1 MKVSS
6 LQVAPVMH
14 ENMRIVSDSQKVP
27 DKHEKKD
34 TIFNGKE
41 ARQQLQQLTAGN
53 RNMQER
59 LMEEQAALH
68 ERRSELIERTLE
80 KGDDLSSIQ
89 EQLETIDEQIQ
100 QVEQALVKERA
111 IDHEALLGKDEEVVE
126 QTEEES
132 VMQSATTY
140 EQLKTIQQT
149 KNYVERES
157 RTIRSEIQQDQRFG
171 ISTEEKEEKLAS
183 LEQRLSNIS
192 EKMTELFEN
201 DRSSITIEEPNEERE
216 E

>member
-14 ENMRIVSDSQKVP
+14 ENMRIVSDSQKVAA
-27 DKHEKKD
+27 KHEKKD
-34 TIFNGKE
+34 TICSGKE
-41 ARQQLQQLTAGN
+41 ARQQFQQLTAG
-53 RNMQER
+53 NMQER

-80 KGDDLSSIQ
+80 KGGDLSSIQ
-89 EQLETIDEQIQ
+89 EQLETIDEQLQ

>member
-14 ENMRIVSDSQKVP
+14 ENMRIVSDSQKVAA
-27 DKHEKKD
+27 KHEKKD
-34 TIFNGKE
+34 TIFIGKE
-41 ARQQLQQLTAGN
+41 ARQQFQQLTAG
-53 RNMQER
+53 NMQER

-80 KGDDLSSIQ
+80 KGGDLSSIQ

-201 DRSSITIEEPNEERE
+201 DRSSITREEPNEERE

>member
-14 ENMRIVSDSQKVP
+14 ENMRIVSDSQKVAA
-27 DKHEKKD
+27 KHEKKD
-34 TIFNGKE
+34 TIFIGKE
-41 ARQQLQQLTAGN
+41 ARQQFQQLTAG
-53 RNMQER
+53 NMQER

-80 KGDDLSSIQ
+80 KGGDLSSIQ

-111 IDHEALLGKDEEVVE
+111 IDHEALLGKDKEVVE

>member
-1 MKVSS
+1 MKVSR

-14 ENMRIVSDSQKVP
+14 ENMRIVSDSQKVAA
-27 DKHEKKD
+27 KHEKKD
-34 TIFNGKE
+34 TIFIGKE
-41 ARQQLQQLTAGN
+41 ARQQFQQLTAG
-53 RNMQER
+53 NMQER

-80 KGDDLSSIQ
+80 KGGDLSSIQ
-89 EQLETIDEQIQ
+89 EQLETIDEQLQ
-100 QVEQALVKERA
+100 HVEQALVKEQA

-183 LEQRLSNIS
+183 LE
-192 EKMTELFEN
+192 
-201 DRSSITIEEPNEERE
+201 
-216 E
+216 

>member
-14 ENMRIVSDSQKVP
+14 ENMRIVSDSQKVAA
-27 DKHEKKD
+27 KHEKKD
-34 TIFNGKE
+34 TIFIGKE
-41 ARQQLQQLTAGN
+41 ARQQFQQLTAG
-53 RNMQER
+53 NMQER

-80 KGDDLSSIQ
+80 KGGDLSSIQ